1 MTTVICRSDME
12 KVDWFAIERQK
23 AEIDK
28 EILRNENN
36 RDVNFE
42 QGWYERAFDY
52 DMEVRRLRQ
61 QRLDI
66 DYKVCNY

>member
-1 MTTVICRSDME
+1 MME
-12 KVDWFAIERQK
+12 KIDWFAIERQK
-23 AEIDK
+23 AEIDR
-28 EILRNENN
+28 EIERCEIN

-42 QGWYERAFDY
+42 QGWYERALDY